1 MKKNKN
7 VVGLGIK
14 SEFLKSPDITIVNKV
29 IIM

>member
-14 SEFLKSPDITIVNKV
+14 LEFPKSPDITTVNKV